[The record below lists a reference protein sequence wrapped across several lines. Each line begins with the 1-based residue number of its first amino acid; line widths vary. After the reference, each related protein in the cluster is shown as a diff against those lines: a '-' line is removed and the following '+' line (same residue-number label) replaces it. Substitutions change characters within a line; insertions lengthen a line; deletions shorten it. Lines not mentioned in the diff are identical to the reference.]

1 MQNFIPRKYKMTFP
15 RRSSEVQL
23 LTCFD
28 TEEAIMT
35 NKIKLRDF
43 AILNYLFGGW
53 SQKFW
58 IIYETKKQLC
68 TLEIFRHVDSP
79 GNAPEAY
86 QCRFANVNKPQYY
99 TTVRLKSHP
108 TTPTPEDCI
117 DCATS
122 NGDIEEREQ

>member
-1 MQNFIPRKYKMTFP
+1 MTFP

-53 SQKFW
+53 SQTF
-58 IIYETKKQLC
+58 
-68 TLEIFRHVDSP
+68 
-79 GNAPEAY
+79 
-86 QCRFANVNKPQYY
+86 
-99 TTVRLKSHP
+99 
-108 TTPTPEDCI
+108 
-117 DCATS
+117 
-122 NGDIEEREQ
+122 